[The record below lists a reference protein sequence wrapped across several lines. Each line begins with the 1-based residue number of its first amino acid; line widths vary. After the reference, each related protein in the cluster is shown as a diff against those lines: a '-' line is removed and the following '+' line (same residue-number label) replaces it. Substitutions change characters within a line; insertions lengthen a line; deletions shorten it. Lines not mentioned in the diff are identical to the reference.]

1 MKKIISVV
9 MLLVCILNMIL
20 PASVACAEENTEYEC
35 IQLPIISDKSKE
47 TVTGITLYKDDD
59 TLYAPLHTV
68 CPLINAEWYMK
79 DGGFYIS
86 RNNCI
91 YFRYYN
97 DGNMKLIVD
106 LDVGDDKWNKS
117 DNVLLE
123 GNLFSCKKIGVEWC
137 VDFIKF
143 CDMFGVTF
151 RQVSPSTIQSA
162 KDNIRNNIDDSAI
175 EKLNRINIENDLDF
189 NNNSYYIYLYT
200 GTPLISLYAQVM
212 RDKNLYIWDYS
223 CYENLNLSEEDND
236 WLKKILKSI
245 QYSDVTQYLTI
256 QSQNCLSNLVNDNWG
271 ITKLIT
277 APPYDSSEHYKKAL
291 VNISGI
297 NYGKNL
303 KSEDIESIN
312 QNNKAQELERLLN
325 SNTILSSSD
334 STITIL
340 NKYLNDQIK
349 IPELE
354 SFTKVSDVINC
365 IGTPFQTYFEV
376 EDFHNKLNSINED
389 KIQLLTK
396 SIVENNLINDIAQKQ
411 KLGNDVF
418 SYLNKTV
425 PTNILLNSIDNYSG
439 LMDSSKEICSL
450 YKNSDKQLKDKL
462 NKSIESEMYA
472 LGDTVISKAL
482 EESGNSYLVL
492 ASAVI
497 GVYDGFTAWT
507 KENFGEQLQSS
518 EILVQAYFIERTMK
532 ESLDIKNPENLYN
545 RLILMLQ
552 SSLCCFEYDE
562 NCFQTNR
569 NKISKMLYMLDND
582 KSINLNYYHD
592 PRNNNIDENV
602 KNAILNFSDT
612 LVVPIEDETQSTE
625 FVEITEADTTMQTE
639 ESAPTIPEEA
649 SIYNGHSYVVYPESM
664 TWQEAKEYCEKL
676 GGHLVTISDA
686 DEQKFVEELAENC
699 TDKVSYW
706 LGGYYSDSEWK
717 WVDDTK
723 FSYTNWD
730 SWTDGKKE
738 YRQPDN
744 FYGDEYYLR
753 FANKDFTY
761 TDWKSNKGKWNDV
774 SNEADGTNGDVP
786 LDSFGVICEWD
797 YEQSDKS
804 KDKIGE
810 IIIEDGYLN
819 VRDKPSTKGKVIGKL
834 NNQDTVKIISEKD
847 NWYEIEFDGKN
858 GYVSSDYIK
867 LIDNK
872 SNNTSDEK
880 GKEVDSGICGDN
892 LTWSLDSNGLL
903 TIEGKGKMYN
913 YKYSPYDDGANRPP
927 WQSKKIKSLVIKSGV
942 TSIGNHAFNRQD
954 NLSSIS
960 IADTVTSI
968 GKEAFFS
975 CDSLGY
981 LFQIPENISS
991 IAESAFGLCCNTRLL
1006 YVGKNVTNIEKYSLD
1021 STYLLTIYG
1030 YNGTEAQ
1037 IYAQNNNIPFVCV
1050 DDDYGYHGKVSNKNG
1065 ASFKANAGDKAEEI
1079 TVIPYDTE
1087 ISEYD
1092 SIGDWALVKY
1102 NGKLGYVHKDDLHFE
1117 GGFAKPVIYLYP
1129 EKKQDISV
1137 KVKFKNGDFTCTYP
1151 EYNNGWNVTAY
1162 PDGRLI
1168 NKSDND
1174 EYSYLYWEGEGAIQY
1189 DFSSGFVVKSEDT
1202 SEFLKETLS
1211 YMGLTPKEYNEF
1223 IVYWLPIMQ
1232 KNEYN
1237 LISFQTDNY
1246 EESAKL
1252 EISPKPDSMLRVFM
1266 AFKEVDE
1273 NTVVPEQ
1280 KLETF
1285 KRNGFTVIEW
1295 GGTEVK

>member
-1 MKKIISVV
+1 MRKMICFLLSIFTILNIVNVDILRINVSAESNTLEYATIKVITNNISEKIAEGAQTGVDIKTKNEKKTTLIKKDNKIFMS
-9 MLLVCILNMIL
+9 LDDICEFTRTKKENANNKCILKQGQQEITILIEANGNAKLKSLYGDFDIQTITENNIVYCEPEPLMSILFADCTYYDGALLIDLPQYTIYEAINFDYSKYHSDILSYGIDENDNMGTGLIKWGL
-20 PASVACAEENTEYEC
+20 SVQRMYVSLLSDIVVDANYGYFATDNTIRQYYYEAFNEVLGYDIYSNESVIEEETKTYEK
-35 IQLPIISDKSKE
+35 INELGSFIEKTHGGDISD
-47 TVTGITLYKDDD
+47 TPFTD
-59 TLYAPLHTV
+59 
-68 CPLINAEWYMK
+68 
-79 DGGFYIS
+79 FYIS
-86 RNNCI
+86 SYIDFYAKKGLKDDNSLSI
-91 YFRYYN
+91 IN
-97 DGNMKLIVD
+97 DKIRD
-106 LDVGDDKWNKS
+106 LATNGRTN
-117 DNVLLE
+117 
-123 GNLFSCKKIGVEWC
+123 
-137 VDFIKF
+137 
-143 CDMFGVTF
+143 
-151 RQVSPSTIQSA
+151 
-162 KDNIRNNIDDSAI
+162 
-175 EKLNRINIENDLDF
+175 EKLSSYLNQSGKDVLTNILF
-189 NNNSYYIYLYT
+189 NSFLEYVKRNSYDRKVLEMFKTLYSEDT
-200 GTPLISLYAQVM
+200 VNKYNISLSENGQFLFQCA
-212 RDKNLYIWDYS
+212 RDYYTS
-223 CYENLNLSEEDND
+223 CGSFDEIVKEVTLN
-236 WLKKILKSI
+236 
-245 QYSDVTQYLTI
+245 
-256 QSQNCLSNLVNDNWG
+256 
-271 ITKLIT
+271 
-277 APPYDSSEHYKKAL
+277 
-291 VNISGI
+291 
-297 NYGKNL
+297 
-303 KSEDIESIN
+303 ESIN
-312 QNNKAQELERLLN
+312 KFSVMIIKGLFSVVTAGKSQEIFETYETVLTAEKLQELNSSFKPVEKINNSTKYFWLAKMQYTTALTYEKISNKANESLNTEDVRNLIANLDFYNRVSAVMIKTLADSYQLPTITEREKDLIANSDDYIGDLCKNIYKLEHCEYNLPTEKELNNK
-325 SNTILSSSD
+325 
-334 STITIL
+334 
-340 NKYLNDQIK
+340 
-349 IPELE
+349 
-354 SFTKVSDVINC
+354 NC
-365 IGTPFQTYFEV
+365 
-376 EDFHNKLNSINED
+376 
-389 KIQLLTK
+389 
-396 SIVENNLINDIAQKQ
+396 
-411 KLGNDVF
+411 DVF
-418 SYLNKTV
+418 K
-425 PTNILLNSIDNYSG
+425 NIFANQ
-439 LMDSSKEICSL
+439 E
-450 YKNSDKQLKDKL
+450 
-462 NKSIESEMYA
+462 
-472 LGDTVISKAL
+472 
-482 EESGNSYLVL
+482 
-492 ASAVI
+492 
-497 GVYDGFTAWT
+497 
-507 KENFGEQLQSS
+507 
-518 EILVQAYFIERTMK
+518 
-532 ESLDIKNPENLYN
+532 
-545 RLILMLQ
+545 
-552 SSLCCFEYDE
+552 FE
-562 NCFQTNR
+562 
-569 NKISKMLYMLDND
+569 
-582 KSINLNYYHD
+582 
-592 PRNNNIDENV
+592 
-602 KNAILNFSDT
+602 
-612 LVVPIEDETQSTE
+612 STE
-625 FVEITEADTTMQTE
+625 NYDWHLD
-639 ESAPTIPEEA
+639 PTIPEEA
-649 SIYNGHSYVVYPESM
+649 NAYNEHSYMVYPESM

-717 WVDDTK
+717 WVDDTE

-797 YEQSDKS
+797 YGQSDKS

-954 NLSSIS
+954 NLSNIS

-1202 SEFLKETLS
+1202 AEFLKETLS

-1280 KLETF
+1280 KLEIF

-1295 GGTEVK
+1295 GGTEVS

>member
-1 MKKIISVV
+1 MERDS
-9 MLLVCILNMIL
+9 C
-20 PASVACAEENTEYEC
+20 T
-35 IQLPIISDKSKE
+35 
-47 TVTGITLYKDDD
+47 
-59 TLYAPLHTV
+59 
-68 CPLINAEWYMK
+68 
-79 DGGFYIS
+79 
-86 RNNCI
+86 
-91 YFRYYN
+91 YFRYYSN
-97 DGNMKLIVD
+97 GNMKLIVD
-106 LDVGDDKWNKS
+106 LSTGDEKWNKS

-123 GNLFSCKKIGVEWC
+123 GDLFPCKKIGEEWC

-143 CDMFGVTF
+143 CDMFGVTI
-151 RQVSPSTIQSA
+151 RQVSSNTIQAA
-162 KDNIRNNIDDSAI
+162 KDNIKNNIDDSAI
-175 EKLNRINIENDLDF
+175 EKLNEVTIENDLNF
-189 NNNSYYIYLYT
+189 INHPYYIYLYS
-200 GTPLISLYAQVM
+200 GTPLISLYSQVM
-212 RDKNLYIWDYS
+212 KDKNVYLWDYS
-223 CYENLNLSEEDND
+223 CYENLERDKEGDSWFGE
-236 WLKKILKSI
+236 ILKNI
-245 QYSDVTQYLTI
+245 QYSSISTGLTV
-256 QSQNCLSNLVNDNWG
+256 QSQNWLSNLINDDWG
-271 ITKLIT
+271 ITKIIT
-277 APPYDSSEHYKKAL
+277 APPYESSEHYKKTL
-291 VNISGI
+291 VSISGI
-297 NYGKNL
+297 NYSQNL
-303 KSEDIESIN
+303 KLEDIESIN
-312 QNNKAQELERLLN
+312 KNNKAEELERLLN
-325 SNTILSSSD
+325 SNTIISSSD
-334 STITIL
+334 STMAIL
-340 NKYLNDQIK
+340 SKYLNTQID

-354 SFTKVSDVINC
+354 AFTKVSDVINW
-365 IGTPFQTYFEV
+365 IGTPFQTYFEI
-376 EDFHNKLNSINED
+376 ENFYDKLNNINEE

-396 SIVENNLINDIAQKQ
+396 SIIQNEYINEFSKIQEKGNNALN
-411 KLGNDVF
+411 F
-418 SYLNKTV
+418 LNKTMAN
-425 PTNILLNSIDNYSG
+425 NIILNSIDNYTG
-439 LMDSSKEICSL
+439 LVDSSKEICSF
-450 YKNSDKQLKDKL
+450 YKNNDKQFEEKL
-462 NKSIESEMYA
+462 SKSIESELYA
-472 LGDTVISKAL
+472 LGDSAISTIL
-482 EESGNSYLVL
+482 EKSGNPYLVL
-492 ASAVI
+492 TGAVI

-532 ESLDIKNPENLYN
+532 ECLDIKKPENLYN
-545 RLILMLQ
+545 RLTLMLQ
-552 SSLCCFEYDE
+552 SSLCCFEYDKNYFE
-562 NCFQTNR
+562 SNR
-569 NKISKMLYMLDND
+569 NSISTMLYKLDND
-582 KSINLNYYHD
+582 KNINLNYYHD
-592 PRNNNIDENV
+592 PRNDNVYENV
-602 KNAILNFSDT
+602 KNAILNYSDNK
-612 LVVPIEDETQSTE
+612 VEETENYTWHL
-625 FVEITEADTTMQTE
+625 D
-639 ESAPTIPEEA
+639 PTIPEETNA
-649 SIYNGHSYVVYPESM
+649 YNGHSYMVYPESM

-717 WVDDTK
+717 WVDDTE

-797 YEQSDKS
+797 YGQSDKS

-872 SNNTSDEK
+872 SNNNSDEK

-892 LTWSLDSNGLL
+892 LTWWLDSNGLL

-1202 SEFLKETLS
+1202 AEFLKETLS

-1223 IVYWLPIMQ
+1223 IVYWLPIML

-1280 KLETF
+1280 KLEIF

-1295 GGTEVK
+1295 GGTEVS

>member
-1 MKKIISVV
+1 MRKMICFLLSIFTILNIVNVDILRINVSAESNTLEYATIKVITNNISEKIAEGAQTGVDIKTKNEKKTTLIKKDNKIFMS
-9 MLLVCILNMIL
+9 LDDICEFTRTKKENANNKCILKQGQQEITILIEANGNAKLKSLYGDFDIQTITENNIVYCEPEPLMSILFADCTYYDGALLIDLPQYTIYEAINFDYSKYHSDILSYGIDENDNMGTGLIKWGL
-20 PASVACAEENTEYEC
+20 SVQRMYVSLLSDIVVDANYGYFATDNTIRQYYYEAFNEVLGYDIYSNESVIEEETKTYEK
-35 IQLPIISDKSKE
+35 INELGSFIEKTHGGDISD
-47 TVTGITLYKDDD
+47 TPFTD
-59 TLYAPLHTV
+59 
-68 CPLINAEWYMK
+68 
-79 DGGFYIS
+79 FYIS
-86 RNNCI
+86 SYIDFYAKKGLKDDNSLSI
-91 YFRYYN
+91 IN
-97 DGNMKLIVD
+97 DKIRD
-106 LDVGDDKWNKS
+106 LATNGRTN
-117 DNVLLE
+117 
-123 GNLFSCKKIGVEWC
+123 
-137 VDFIKF
+137 
-143 CDMFGVTF
+143 
-151 RQVSPSTIQSA
+151 
-162 KDNIRNNIDDSAI
+162 
-175 EKLNRINIENDLDF
+175 EKLSSYLNQSGKDVLTNILF
-189 NNNSYYIYLYT
+189 NSFLEYVKRNSYDRKVLEMFKTLYSEDT
-200 GTPLISLYAQVM
+200 VNKYNISLSENGQFLFQCA
-212 RDKNLYIWDYS
+212 RDYYTS
-223 CYENLNLSEEDND
+223 CGSFDEIVKEVTLN
-236 WLKKILKSI
+236 
-245 QYSDVTQYLTI
+245 
-256 QSQNCLSNLVNDNWG
+256 
-271 ITKLIT
+271 
-277 APPYDSSEHYKKAL
+277 
-291 VNISGI
+291 
-297 NYGKNL
+297 
-303 KSEDIESIN
+303 ESIN
-312 QNNKAQELERLLN
+312 KFSEMIIKGLFSVVTAGKSQEIFETYETVLTAEKLQELNSSFKPVEKINNSTKYFWLAKMQYTTALTYEKISNKANESLNTEDVRNLIANLDFYNRVSAVMIKTFADSYQLPTITEREKDLIANSDDYIGDLCKNIYQIEHCEYNLPTEKELNNK
-325 SNTILSSSD
+325 
-334 STITIL
+334 
-340 NKYLNDQIK
+340 
-349 IPELE
+349 
-354 SFTKVSDVINC
+354 NC
-365 IGTPFQTYFEV
+365 
-376 EDFHNKLNSINED
+376 
-389 KIQLLTK
+389 
-396 SIVENNLINDIAQKQ
+396 
-411 KLGNDVF
+411 DVF
-418 SYLNKTV
+418 KKFFANQ
-425 PTNILLNSIDNYSG
+425 
-439 LMDSSKEICSL
+439 E
-450 YKNSDKQLKDKL
+450 
-462 NKSIESEMYA
+462 
-472 LGDTVISKAL
+472 
-482 EESGNSYLVL
+482 
-492 ASAVI
+492 
-497 GVYDGFTAWT
+497 
-507 KENFGEQLQSS
+507 
-518 EILVQAYFIERTMK
+518 
-532 ESLDIKNPENLYN
+532 
-545 RLILMLQ
+545 
-552 SSLCCFEYDE
+552 FE
-562 NCFQTNR
+562 
-569 NKISKMLYMLDND
+569 
-582 KSINLNYYHD
+582 
-592 PRNNNIDENV
+592 
-602 KNAILNFSDT
+602 
-612 LVVPIEDETQSTE
+612 STE
-625 FVEITEADTTMQTE
+625 NYDWHLD
-639 ESAPTIPEEA
+639 PTIPEEA
-649 SIYNGHSYVVYPESM
+649 STYNGHSYMVYPESM

-686 DEQKFVEELAENC
+686 DEQKFIEELVKNC
-699 TDKVSYW
+699 ADKVSYW
-706 LGGYYSDSEWK
+706 LGGYYSDAEWK
-717 WVDDTK
+717 WVDDTE

-730 SWTDGKKE
+730 SWTDGTKE

-744 FYGDEYYLR
+744 FYGDEFYLR
-753 FANKDFTY
+753 L
-761 TDWKSNKGKWNDV
+761 SNQDMKYENWQSNQGKWNDIA
-774 SNEADGTNGDVP
+774 NEADDTSGDVP

-1202 SEFLKETLS
+1202 AEFLKETLF

-1280 KLETF
+1280 KLEIF

-1295 GGTEVK
+1295 GGTEVS

>member
-1 MKKIISVV
+1 MICFLLSIFTILNIVNVDILRISVSAESNTLEYATIKV
-9 MLLVCILNMIL
+9 ITNNISEKIAEGAQTGVDIKTKNEKKTTLIKKDNKIYMSLDDICEFTRAKKENANNKCILKQGQQEITILIEANGNAKLKSLYGDFDIQTITENNIVYCEPEPLMSILFADCTYYDGALLIDLPQYTIYEAINFDYSKYHSDILSYGIDENDNMGTGLIKWGL
-20 PASVACAEENTEYEC
+20 SIQRMYVSLLSDIVVDANYGYFATDNTIRQYYYEAFNEVLGYDIYSNESVIEEETKTYEK
-35 IQLPIISDKSKE
+35 INELGSFIEKTHGGDISD
-47 TVTGITLYKDDD
+47 TPFTD
-59 TLYAPLHTV
+59 
-68 CPLINAEWYMK
+68 
-79 DGGFYIS
+79 FYIS
-86 RNNCI
+86 SYIDFYAKKGLKDDNSLSI
-91 YFRYYN
+91 IN
-97 DGNMKLIVD
+97 DTIRD
-106 LDVGDDKWNKS
+106 LATNGRTN
-117 DNVLLE
+117 
-123 GNLFSCKKIGVEWC
+123 
-137 VDFIKF
+137 
-143 CDMFGVTF
+143 
-151 RQVSPSTIQSA
+151 
-162 KDNIRNNIDDSAI
+162 
-175 EKLNRINIENDLDF
+175 EKLSSYLNQSGKDVLTNILF
-189 NNNSYYIYLYT
+189 NSFLEYVKRNSYDRKVLEMFKTLYSEDT
-200 GTPLISLYAQVM
+200 VNKYNISLSENGQFLFQCA
-212 RDKNLYIWDYS
+212 RDYYTS
-223 CYENLNLSEEDND
+223 CGSFDEIVKEVTLN
-236 WLKKILKSI
+236 
-245 QYSDVTQYLTI
+245 
-256 QSQNCLSNLVNDNWG
+256 
-271 ITKLIT
+271 
-277 APPYDSSEHYKKAL
+277 
-291 VNISGI
+291 
-297 NYGKNL
+297 
-303 KSEDIESIN
+303 ESIN
-312 QNNKAQELERLLN
+312 KFSEMIIKGLFSVVTAGKSQEIFETYETVLTAEKLQELNSSFKPVEKINNSIKYFWLAKMQYTTALTYEKISNKANESLNTEDVRNLIANLDFYNRVSAVMIKTLADSYQLPTITEREKDLIANSDDYIRDLCKNIYQLEHCEYNLPTEKELNNK
-325 SNTILSSSD
+325 
-334 STITIL
+334 
-340 NKYLNDQIK
+340 
-349 IPELE
+349 
-354 SFTKVSDVINC
+354 NC
-365 IGTPFQTYFEV
+365 
-376 EDFHNKLNSINED
+376 
-389 KIQLLTK
+389 
-396 SIVENNLINDIAQKQ
+396 
-411 KLGNDVF
+411 DVF
-418 SYLNKTV
+418 
-425 PTNILLNSIDNYSG
+425 
-439 LMDSSKEICSL
+439 
-450 YKNSDKQLKDKL
+450 KNFFANQK
-462 NKSIESEMYA
+462 
-472 LGDTVISKAL
+472 
-482 EESGNSYLVL
+482 
-492 ASAVI
+492 
-497 GVYDGFTAWT
+497 
-507 KENFGEQLQSS
+507 
-518 EILVQAYFIERTMK
+518 
-532 ESLDIKNPENLYN
+532 
-545 RLILMLQ
+545 
-552 SSLCCFEYDE
+552 FE
-562 NCFQTNR
+562 
-569 NKISKMLYMLDND
+569 
-582 KSINLNYYHD
+582 
-592 PRNNNIDENV
+592 
-602 KNAILNFSDT
+602 
-612 LVVPIEDETQSTE
+612 STE
-625 FVEITEADTTMQTE
+625 NYDWRLD
-639 ESAPTIPEEA
+639 PTIPEEA
-649 SIYNGHSYVVYPESM
+649 NAYNGHSYMVYPESM
-664 TWQEAKEYCEKL
+664 TWQEAKEYCGKL

-717 WVDDTK
+717 WVDDTE

-774 SNEADGTNGDVP
+774 SNEADGTSGDVP

-819 VRDKPSTKGKVIGKL
+819 VRDKPSTKGEVIGKL

-991 IAESAFGLCCNTRLL
+991 IGESAFGLCYNTRLL
-1006 YVGKNVTNIEKYSLD
+1006 YVGKNVTNIEEYSLD

-1037 IYAQNNNIPFVCV
+1037 IYAQNNNIPFVFV

-1065 ASFKANAGDKAEEI
+1065 ASFKSNAGDKAEEI

-1102 NGKLGYVHKDDLHFE
+1102 NGKLGYLHKDDLHFE

-1137 KVKFKNGDFTCTYP
+1137 KIKFKNGDFTCTYP

-1162 PDGRLI
+1162 PNGRII

-1174 EYSYLYWEGEGAIQY
+1174 EYSYLYWEGEGAIKY

-1202 SEFLKETLS
+1202 AEFLKETLS

-1266 AFKEVDE
+1266 AFKEVDK

>member
-1 MKKIISVV
+1 MFKRLFTLI
-9 MLLVCILNMIL
+9 VCTLIMSCNLGFLI
-20 PASVACAEENTEYEC
+20 VKAEEKPELYS
-35 IQLPIISDKSKE
+35 IPIISNEINQKFIVGYLYGNELFVSVD
-47 TVTGITLYKDDD
+47 GICKLTRS
-59 TLYAPLHTV
+59 T
-68 CPLINAEWYMK
+68 CE
-79 DGGFYIS
+79 IS
-86 RNNCI
+86 NQQV
-91 YFRYYN
+91 
-97 DGNMKLIVD
+97 KIVQGIREIKID
-106 LDVGDDKWNKS
+106 LEQNK
-117 DNVLLE
+117 
-123 GNLFSCKKIGVEWC
+123 
-137 VDFIKF
+137 IKF
-143 CDMFGVTF
+143 GNQTTEFIVKRYNNKILVKPHAILNLLCANLNYNKINNSLFILM
-151 RQVSPSTIQSA
+151 PSITIYEAMQPKLYSKCHYYIYDNDEFNTIVRMSA
-162 KDNIRNNIDDSAI
+162 SCFSDLVFDGYGNFFNKIPDILSFHGADSYIDNALIEISKVDIYSYNILEKSINNNLTKRTETIDSLKNISDYAENINSISSVYTDILKDVIGNSDIFLNALVKEISFTNDVVDWLSVAKSTE
-175 EKLNRINIENDLDF
+175 EKLNYNIDSFKLIGKVLTQQNIGEIQNSDTLIKRADFVSDTLSSKVSAYLNATEEQLENKLYDTTIKALSENTNMTNIGNSTPINELSLFLMAFDVGANVTKVLMKDEFQAWDSDINAIVISDIQNIMFDVIKQ
-189 NNNSYYIYLYT
+189 SYNMNESEGFSNYEH
-200 GTPLISLYAQVM
+200 V
-212 RDKNLYIWDYS
+212 KNLID
-223 CYENLNLSEEDND
+223 
-236 WLKKILKSI
+236 SI
-245 QYSDVTQYLTI
+245 
-256 QSQNCLSNLVNDNWG
+256 
-271 ITKLIT
+271 
-277 APPYDSSEHYKKAL
+277 
-291 VNISGI
+291 
-297 NYGKNL
+297 
-303 KSEDIESIN
+303 
-312 QNNKAQELERLLN
+312 
-325 SNTILSSSD
+325 
-334 STITIL
+334 
-340 NKYLNDQIK
+340 
-349 IPELE
+349 
-354 SFTKVSDVINC
+354 
-365 IGTPFQTYFEV
+365 
-376 EDFHNKLNSINED
+376 
-389 KIQLLTK
+389 
-396 SIVENNLINDIAQKQ
+396 
-411 KLGNDVF
+411 
-418 SYLNKTV
+418 
-425 PTNILLNSIDNYSG
+425 
-439 LMDSSKEICSL
+439 
-450 YKNSDKQLKDKL
+450 
-462 NKSIESEMYA
+462 
-472 LGDTVISKAL
+472 
-482 EESGNSYLVL
+482 
-492 ASAVI
+492 
-497 GVYDGFTAWT
+497 
-507 KENFGEQLQSS
+507 
-518 EILVQAYFIERTMK
+518 
-532 ESLDIKNPENLYN
+532 NLYN
-545 RLILMLQ
+545 RITIAMFSNLKKSNDEFHMYEK
-552 SSLCCFEYDE
+552 SFSDTWDSLCGESAENSYNLYSCNLERDICSLDE
-562 NCFQTNR
+562 F
-569 NKISKMLYMLDND
+569 KDN
-582 KSINLNYYHD
+582 Y
-592 PRNNNIDENV
+592 NNDIAGLIDIESCEKYN
-602 KNAILNFSDT
+602 DT
-612 LVVPIEDETQSTE
+612 LVVPVEDETQSTE
-625 FVEITEADTTMQTE
+625 FVEITEAETTMQTE

-717 WVDDTK
+717 WVDDTE

-880 GKEVDSGICGDN
+880 GKEVDSGKCGDN

-927 WQSKKIKSLVIKSGV
+927 WQFKKIKSLVIKSGV

-991 IAESAFGLCCNTRLL
+991 IGESAFSLCCNTRLL
-1006 YVGKNVTNIEKYSLD
+1006 YVGKNATNIEKYSLD

-1050 DDDYGYHGKVSNKNG
+1050 DDDYGYHGNVSNKNG
-1065 ASFKANAGDKAEEI
+1065 ASFKANASKKAEEI

-1117 GGFAKPVIYLYP
+1117 GGFAKPVIYLYT

-1137 KVKFKNGDFTCTYP
+1137 KIKFKNGDFTCTYP

-1162 PDGRLI
+1162 PNGRLI

-1202 SEFLKETLS
+1202 AKFLKETLS